1 MVDNCF
7 KVPIQRNTMAVRC
20 SPYKRL
26 QGKVGLVCS
35 WRTFSND
42 YTANHLSLLCCLCIS
57 MYQVRNFRNVLG
69 SPAFIIFCNGHTYRK
84 YKLSHSHCT
93 HHYLTLSIKPFI
105 WLVST
110 LRMASMIASSFFWQV
125 LLVCPTEFW
134 WITKLLVFG
143 CILVCTQNNG
153 SDTNTLVKAGIIT
166 LVKAICQKVCS

>member
-57 MYQVRNFRNVLG
+57 MYQVRKFRNMLG
-69 SPAFIIFCNGHTYRK
+69 SPAFIIFCDGHTYRK

-93 HHYLTLSIKPFI
+93 HHYLTLSIKPSFGLCPHLEWQA
-105 WLVST
+105 WLPPP
-110 LRMASMIASSFFWQV
+110 SSGSCCWFVQQNFGESPSYWSLTVFWYAHRIMVRTQ
-125 LLVCPTEFW
+125 
-134 WITKLLVFG
+134 
-143 CILVCTQNNG
+143 ILW
-153 SDTNTLVKAGIIT
+153 
-166 LVKAICQKVCS
+166 